1 MDKQTKVI
9 LAARCGAA
17 ARGGIN
23 EDNCLILSA
32 VGKPSAKINHF
43 GDGDYLSEVISL
55 SQHGCLLVVAD
66 GMGGMNA
73 GEVAS
78 KIAVDTIAHAFQDER
93 VSKMELTDSNARKL
107 MRKAILEAD
116 NAIRK
121 AAAADKEKEGMG
133 TTVVMLWVVN
143 NKAYYGWCGDSRLY
157 RYNTGVLDQL
167 SSDHSYVVE
176 VLHLSEEEAF
186 THPNNNIITRCLGNP
201 DEQAVPEIPQPEPLT
216 QGDLFLLCSDGFCG
230 IIRNSEIVDLLQE
243 VADKPEKLNEG
254 LDLLWKS
261 AEEHNWH
268 DNMTTLLCY
277 VKTGPEKKKEQAKSA
292 IAAQTIDPVS
302 SHNLGGKGK
311 ARTIAVVLG
320 MALVIAAI
328 VAGILYFHPF
338 KKTELTPVEPA
349 IDTTIIVTDS
359 IPAIGET
366 VNQPTEVKK
375 PDAEP
380 KAPSEH
386 VGKKD
391 TVTNTAF
398 QEMIN
403 KHAGN
408 NHQPTTKAVDS
419 LKTGGE
425 VKEGSK

>member
-1 MDKQTKVI
+1 
-9 LAARCGAA
+9 
-17 ARGGIN
+17 
-23 EDNCLILSA
+23 
-32 VGKPSAKINHF
+32 
-43 GDGDYLSEVISL
+43 
-55 SQHGCLLVVAD
+55 
-66 GMGGMNA
+66 
-73 GEVAS
+73 
-78 KIAVDTIAHAFQDER
+78 
-93 VSKMELTDSNARKL
+93 MELTDSNARKL

-268 DNMTTLLCY
+268 DNMTTLFCY
-277 VKTGPEKKKEQAKSA
+277 VKEGPEKKKAPVKSA
-292 IAAQTIDPVS
+292 IAAQTIDPATSQNV
-302 SHNLGGKGK
+302 GGMRKSK
-311 ARTIAVVLG
+311 TIAVVLG
-320 MALVIAAI
+320 ALVVIAAI
-328 VAGILYFHPF
+328 VAALLHFQPF
-338 KKTELTPVEPA
+338 KKTPPPPEEPA
-349 IDTTIIVTDS
+349 IDSVSTVVDSMAIEENVVYEQVTGNH
-359 IPAIGET
+359 PA
-366 VNQPTEVKK
+366 EVTK
-375 PDAEP
+375 PDAEQ
-380 KAPSEH
+380 KGSSEH